1 MSASHISAQQYA
13 ALHKSQPALVT
24 IDVRTPPEVAGE
36 NVPNSHNLPLQDLDQ
51 KALDGVLKRIDC
63 GSEQTVYLLCQAGQR
78 ARMASEKAGQLI
90 ANPLVIIEGGIN
102 SLRATDL
109 SLQSSATP
117 VMSLERQVRIAAGS
131 LVLGGTI
138 LGYTVNPAFY
148 GLAAFVGA
156 GLTFAGITDT
166 CAMGMALARMPWN
179 K

>member
-1 MSASHISAQQYA
+1 MSASHISAEQYA
-13 ALHKSQPALVT
+13 ALYKSQPTLVT
-24 IDVRTPPEVAGE
+24 LDVRTPPEVAGE
-36 NVPNSHNLPLQDLDQ
+36 NVPNSHNLPLQDIDQ
-51 KALDGVLKRIDC
+51 NALGGVLSRINC
-63 GSEQTVYLLCQAGQR
+63 SPEQTIYLLCQAGQR
-78 ARMASEKAGQLI
+78 AKMASEKAGQLI
-90 ANPLVIIEGGIN
+90 PNPLVIIEGGIN

-109 SLQSSATP
+109 SLQSSAST

-131 LVLGGTI
+131 LVLCGTI
-138 LGYTVNPAFY
+138 LGYTLHPAFY